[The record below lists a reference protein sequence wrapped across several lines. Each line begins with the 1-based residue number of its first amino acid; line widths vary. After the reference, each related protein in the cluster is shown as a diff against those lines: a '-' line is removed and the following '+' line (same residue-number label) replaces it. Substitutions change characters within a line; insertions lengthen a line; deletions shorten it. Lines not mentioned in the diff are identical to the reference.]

1 MVRTAYAKFDITGI
15 VVCLTYLKKIII
27 IKHWYTL
34 YTLIK
39 ISKIKRND
47 DVIIVDSF
55 DMVKDV
61 NNDTDLRGWTVVS
74 FKKSSTNF

>member
-1 MVRTAYAKFDITGI
+1 VVRTAYAKFDITGI

-27 IKHWYTL
+27 KHWYTM

>member
-1 MVRTAYAKFDITGI
+1 M
-15 VVCLTYLKKIII
+15 
-27 IKHWYTL
+27 